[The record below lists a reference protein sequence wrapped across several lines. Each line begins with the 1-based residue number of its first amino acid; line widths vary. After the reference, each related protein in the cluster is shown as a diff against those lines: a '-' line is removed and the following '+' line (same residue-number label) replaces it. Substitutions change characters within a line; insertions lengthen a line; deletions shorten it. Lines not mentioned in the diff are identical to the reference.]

1 MMLDHYQ
8 QTKNVLVSYSTK
20 ALGFF
25 YVVEGNLILKDSWP
39 GQMRSIYRDHQRFI
53 DTYFKIL

>member
-1 MMLDHYQ
+1 MGEPINSEAWEWYHR
-8 QTKNVLVSYSTK
+8 VV
-20 ALGFF
+20 GEGRCP
-25 YVVEGNLILKDSWP
+25 VVEGNLILKDSWP